1 MKELWCKCVLKLL
14 FGQMEKE
21 ENIIFLYFFAWIKF
35 KENRQ
40 KRRNDLNFLINN
52 NELGAMMCC
61 VTFLIKS
68 LAV

>member
-1 MKELWCKCVLKLL
+1 
-14 FGQMEKE
+14 MEKE
-21 ENIIFLYFFAWIKF
+21 ENMMFLYFFAWIKF

-61 VTFLIKS
+61 VTFLIRS